1 MTSVKITLKDIIRYT
16 FSNYKTVLL
25 IATLMLVISA
35 LGYISENRSDIIS
48 PIAAILLDILIFI
61 EVGYGAEIIR
71 TSYLGH
77 DTPPKLTNIWDLIKE
92 GFKRTLIYLA
102 YGLISILLFRIE
114 TYFPFYSIEA
124 AVCDFLIIVV
134 NVLLSLGMINKFIH
148 NNEFKKAFNLKEM
161 LMLFKQ
167 YKLKKL
173 IYVIISILISQSF
186 VISCIVDIHPGLT
199 IIDVIL
205 AILTFFLAPL
215 TLISTKRLI
224 GLTFKEI
231 IPKNWK
237 EKT

>member
-77 DTPPKLTNIWDLIKE
+77 DTPPKLTNIWELIKE
-92 GFKRTLIYLA
+92 GFRRTLIYLA
-102 YGLISILLFRIE
+102 YGVISLTLYKIE
-114 TYFPFYSIEA
+114 TYFPFYSIESA
-124 AVCDFLIIVV
+124 ICDFLIIIV
-134 NVLLSLGMINKFIH
+134 NVLLCLGIINRFIH
-148 NNEFKKAFNLKEM
+148 NGKFIKAFNLKEM
-161 LMLFKQ
+161 LLLFKQ
-167 YKLKKL
+167 FKIKQL
-173 IYVIISILISQSF
+173 ISVIISILISQTF
-186 VISCIVDIHPGLT
+186 VISCIVDIHPGIT
-199 IIDVIL
+199 VIDIIL

-224 GLTFKEI
+224 GLTFREFV
-231 IPKNWK
+231 
-237 EKT
+237 

>member
-61 EVGYGAEIIR
+61 EVGYGAEIIK

-77 DTPPKLTNIWDLIKE
+77 DTPPKLTNIWELIKE
-92 GFKRTLIYLA
+92 GFRRTLIYLA
-102 YGLISILLFRIE
+102 YGVISLTLYKIE
-114 TYFPFYSIEA
+114 TYFPFYSIESA
-124 AVCDFLIIVV
+124 ICDFLIIIV
-134 NVLLSLGMINKFIH
+134 NVLLCLGIINRFIH
-148 NNEFKKAFNLKEM
+148 NGKFIKAFNLKEM
-161 LMLFKQ
+161 LLLFKQ
-167 YKLKKL
+167 FKIKQL
-173 IYVIISILISQSF
+173 ISVIISILISQTF
-186 VISCIVDIHPGLT
+186 VISCIVDIHPGIT
-199 IIDVIL
+199 VIDIIL

-224 GLTFKEI
+224 GLTFREFV
-231 IPKNWK
+231 
-237 EKT
+237 